1 MDFLQGRSLFAGFF
15 LCQKKF
21 YLKEKNNM
29 TAKTYLEETLRRR
42 QELLKEMDR
51 MAELLRRALGVAN
64 GEQERLQELQSG
76 ILRLVLTVP
85 DPMERR
91 VLFHRCYCGMSWKQV
106 AEKLDISEGA
116 ARRRHQAALKHLTM
130 PEQR

>member
-1 MDFLQGRSLFAGFF
+1 
-15 LCQKKF
+15 
-21 YLKEKNNM
+21 M

-42 QELLKEMDR
+42 QELLEEMGR
-51 MAELLRRALGVAN
+51 MAEMLRRALGMADAKL
-64 GEQERLQELQSG
+64 ERLEELQGG

-91 VLFHRCYCGMSWKQV
+91 VLFHRCYCGMSWSRVLFHRCYCGMSWRQV

-116 ARRRHQAALKHLTM
+116 ARRRHQAALKHLSM
-130 PEQR
+130 PDGQ

>member
-1 MDFLQGRSLFAGFF
+1 
-15 LCQKKF
+15 
-21 YLKEKNNM
+21 M

-91 VLFHRCYCGMSWKQV
+91 VLFHRCYCGMSWRQI
-106 AEKLDISEGA
+106 AEKLNISEGA
-116 ARRRHQAALKHLTM
+116 ARRRHQAALKHLAL
-130 PEQR
+130 PDGQ

>member
-15 LCQKKF
+15 LCQKNF
-21 YLKEKNNM
+21 YIKEKNNM

-64 GEQERLQELQSG
+64 GEQERLQELQG
-76 ILRLVLTVP
+76 RILRLVLTVP

-91 VLFHRCYCGMSWKQV
+91 VLFHRCYCGMSWRQI

-116 ARRRHQAALKHLTM
+116 ARRRHQAALKHLAL
-130 PEQR
+130 PDGQ

>member
-1 MDFLQGRSLFAGFF
+1 
-15 LCQKKF
+15 
-21 YLKEKNNM
+21 M
-29 TAKTYLEETLRRR
+29 TAKSYLEETLRRR

-51 MAELLRRALGVAN
+51 MAELLRRAFGVAN
-64 GEQERLQELQSG
+64 GEQARLQELQSG

-91 VLFHRCYCGMSWKQV
+91 VLFHRCYCGMSWKQI

-116 ARRRHQAALKHLTM
+116 ARRRHQAALKHLSM
-130 PEQR
+130 PDGQ

>member
-1 MDFLQGRSLFAGFF
+1 
-15 LCQKKF
+15 
-21 YLKEKNNM
+21 M

-42 QELLKEMDR
+42 QALLKEMDR

-91 VLFHRCYCGMSWKQV
+91 VLFHRCYCGMSWKQI

-116 ARRRHQAALKHLTM
+116 ARRRHQAALKHLSM
-130 PEQR
+130 PDGQ

>member
-1 MDFLQGRSLFAGFF
+1 
-15 LCQKKF
+15 
-21 YLKEKNNM
+21 M

-64 GEQERLQELQSG
+64 CEQERLQELQSG

-91 VLFHRCYCGMSWKQV
+91 VLFHRCYCGMSWRQI
-106 AEKLDISEGA
+106 AAKLDISEGA
-116 ARRRHQAALKHLTM
+116 ARRRHQAALKHLAM
-130 PEQR
+130 PDGR

>member
-1 MDFLQGRSLFAGFF
+1 
-15 LCQKKF
+15 
-21 YLKEKNNM
+21 M

-91 VLFHRCYCGMSWKQV
+91 VLFHRGYCGMSWRQI

>member
-1 MDFLQGRSLFAGFF
+1 
-15 LCQKKF
+15 
-21 YLKEKNNM
+21 M

-42 QELLKEMDR
+42 QELLEEMGR
-51 MAELLRRALGVAN
+51 MAELLRRALGVAD
-64 GEQERLQELQSG
+64 GELERLQELQSG

-91 VLFHRCYCGMSWKQV
+91 VLFHRCCCGMSWRQI

-116 ARRRHQAALKHLTM
+116 ARRRHQAALKHLAM
-130 PEQR
+130 PDGQ

>member
-1 MDFLQGRSLFAGFF
+1 
-15 LCQKKF
+15 
-21 YLKEKNNM
+21 M

-42 QELLKEMDR
+42 QELLEEMGR
-51 MAELLRRALGVAN
+51 MAEMLRRALGMADAKL
-64 GEQERLQELQSG
+64 ERLQELQGG
-76 ILRLVLTVP
+76 ILRMVLTVP

-116 ARRRHQAALKHLTM
+116 ARRRHQAALKHLSM
-130 PEQR
+130 PDGQ

>member
-1 MDFLQGRSLFAGFF
+1 
-15 LCQKKF
+15 
-21 YLKEKNNM
+21 M

-64 GEQERLQELQSG
+64 GEQEGLQELQSG

-91 VLFHRCYCGMSWKQV
+91 VLFHRCYCGMSWRQI
-106 AEKLDISEGA
+106 AEKLNISEGA
-116 ARRRHQAALKHLTM
+116 ARRRHQAALKHLAL
-130 PEQR
+130 PDGQ